1 MDHADSAP
9 STETRLKTR
18 QLSLLLALDQTRNL
32 HQAARQTHMSQPA
45 ASKML
50 RDIETLLGVPLFDRL
65 PRGIRP
71 TPYGDTM
78 IRHVRLALHNLRQG
92 QESVNALRAGL
103 SGMVR
108 VGTIVTASTTL
119 VPQAVLRA
127 KAAAPGLVI
136 QIQVDTSDQ
145 LLQRLATGNLDFLI
159 ARLHSQEDES
169 TMVYEDLS
177 EEVDCAVARV
187 GHPLLA
193 QQPLLGLAELS
204 RSGWILSPRGSI
216 LRHRFD
222 MMFRRARLEPPTNVV
237 ETTVLSVITSLL
249 QHSDYLHVMPLE
261 VARPYVANAQMAV
274 LPIELPCQMDSFG
287 IVTPRDQSLSGG
299 ARLLL
304 EQIRAVA
311 SELASASRVRNAK
324 ANPTARL
331 SAPAG

>member
-1 MDHADSAP
+1 MDNADSAP
-9 STETRLKTR
+9 PPDTRLKTR
-18 QLSLLLALDQTRNL
+18 QLTLLLALDQTRNL
-32 HQAARQTHMSQPA
+32 HQGARQTHMSQPA

-78 IRHVRLALHNLRQG
+78 IRHVRMAMHNLQQG

-103 SGMVR
+103 SGLVR

-127 KAAAPGLVI
+127 KATAPGLVI

-145 LLQRLATGNLDFLI
+145 LLQRLAAGSLDFLI

-187 GHPLLA
+187 GHPLL
-193 QQPLLGLAELS
+193 QQPGLTLAELS
-204 RSGWILSPRGSI
+204 AAGWILSPRGSI

-222 MMFRRARLEPPTNVV
+222 MMFRRAGLEPPTNVV
-237 ETTVLSVITSLL
+237 ETTVLSVVTSLL
-249 QHSDYLHVMPLE
+249 QHSDFLHVMPLE
-261 VARPYVANAQMAV
+261 VARPYVASAQMAV

-287 IVTPRDQSLSGG
+287 IVTPRHQSLSGG

-311 SELASASRVRNAK
+311 SETRQ
-324 ANPTARL
+324 PTAGRH
-331 SAPAG
+331 

>member
-1 MDHADSAP
+1 MDHADSTP
-9 STETRLKTR
+9 PFETRLKTR
-18 QLSLLLALDQTRNL
+18 QLTLLLALDQTRNL
-32 HQAARQTHMSQPA
+32 HQAARQTCMSQPA

-78 IRHVRLALHNLRQG
+78 IRHVRLAMHNLRQG
-92 QESVNALRAGL
+92 QESVRALRAGL

-127 KAAAPGLVI
+127 KAVAPGLVI

-145 LLQRLATGNLDFLI
+145 LLQRLSAGSLDFLI

-169 TMVYEDLS
+169 TMLYEDLS
-177 EEVDCAVARV
+177 EEVDCAVGRV
-187 GHPLLA
+187 GHPLL
-193 QQPLLGLAELS
+193 QQPQLTLTELAQAA
-204 RSGWILSPRGSI
+204 WILSPRGSI

-222 MMFRRARLEPPTNVV
+222 LMFRRARLEPPTNVV
-237 ETTVLSVITSLL
+237 ETTVLSVVISLL
-249 QHSDYLHVMPLE
+249 QHSDFLHVMPLE
-261 VARPYVANAQMAV
+261 VARPYVAGAQMAV
-274 LPIELPCQMDSFG
+274 LPIDLPCQMDSFG

-304 EQIRAVA
+304 DQIRAVA
-311 SELASASRVRNAK
+311 LELGQT
-324 ANPTARL
+324 TAGRH
-331 SAPAG
+331 